1 MIDRKST
8 SGYAAFVLGNPVTW
22 ATRKQT
28 IVASSSFDAEYIAA
42 SEATKE
48 AIWLKALIEDFDIKN
63 DDSVPIYED
72 NQSVIK
78 TVDSPQINKRSKHIV
93 IKYMFLRDNVQKNVI
108 SFQYVNSANQTAD
121 ILTKALPSPS
131 FLKHREALHVL
142 RS

>member
-78 TVDSPQINKRSKHIV
+78 TVDSP
-93 IKYMFLRDNVQKNVI
+93 
-108 SFQYVNSANQTAD
+108 
-121 ILTKALPSPS
+121 
-131 FLKHREALHVL
+131 
-142 RS
+142 